1 VETYA
6 TIFTIAPSPHD
17 PNNIW
22 TGSDDGYIQVTRNH
36 GQTWT
41 NVTPRDL
48 PEFSRISMI
57 EVSPHR
63 PGTAYVAAKRYQL
76 DDRAPYIFRTDD
88 YGQNWVRTNEGIA
101 PDHYVHVVRE
111 DPVRPGLLFAGTEH
125 GVYVSFDNGTS
136 WHPFNRNLPDVQV
149 PDLVIK
155 DNDLVIATHG
165 RSAWIMNDI
174 SQLRQLD
181 AVVASHDV
189 HLFKPSAVQRGRD
202 NAVNIAYSLKAPA
215 ERVTIEILDSNAR
228 LVRSFTATRQEGQ
241 RGGRG
246 EGAGVQEGGGGGRR
260 GGGGG
265 GGAPSTRAGV
275 NRFSWDLRYPGATTF
290 DGLIMWAAGT
300 NGPLALP
307 GTYQVR
313 LTVDDKPAQVQ
324 NLEIG
329 KAARLAHVSIDELRA
344 QFELATRV
352 RDRTS
357 EANEAVIAI
366 RDIKSQVDDRVNK
379 DGSVRQQ
386 GDALKTKFTD
396 VEGEIYQYRNQ
407 SSQDPLNFPIKL
419 NNKIAALMGAV
430 EGVDGRP
437 TRQSYE
443 VFDYLS
449 GQLDQQINR
458 FDVLIRTDLEEFNR
472 LLQSKGLEPVK
483 AQPRKPVA

>member
-1 VETYA
+1 
-6 TIFTIAPSPHD
+6 
-17 PNNIW
+17 
-22 TGSDDGYIQVTRNH
+22 
-36 GQTWT
+36 
-41 NVTPRDL
+41 
-48 PEFSRISMI
+48 
-57 EVSPHR
+57 
-63 PGTAYVAAKRYQL
+63 
-76 DDRAPYIFRTDD
+76 
-88 YGQNWVRTNEGIA
+88 
-101 PDHYVHVVRE
+101 
-111 DPVRPGLLFAGTEH
+111 
-125 GVYVSFDNGTS
+125 
-136 WHPFNRNLPDVQV
+136 
-149 PDLVIK
+149 
-155 DNDLVIATHG
+155 
-165 RSAWIMNDI
+165 MNDI

-329 KAARLAHVSIDELRA
+329 KAARLAHVSIDDLRA

-419 NNKIAALMGAV
+419 NNKIAALMGIIESA
-430 EGVDGRP
+430 DHRP
-437 TRQSYE
+437 TDQTYE
-443 VFDYLS
+443 VFKELS
-449 GQLDQQINR
+449 AELEKQLQQMNAT
-458 FDVLIRTDLEEFNR
+458 LKKDLP
-472 LLQSKGLEPVK
+472 LLNAALQREKVTPVDPQAAAKPPGSKP
-483 AQPRKPVA
+483 